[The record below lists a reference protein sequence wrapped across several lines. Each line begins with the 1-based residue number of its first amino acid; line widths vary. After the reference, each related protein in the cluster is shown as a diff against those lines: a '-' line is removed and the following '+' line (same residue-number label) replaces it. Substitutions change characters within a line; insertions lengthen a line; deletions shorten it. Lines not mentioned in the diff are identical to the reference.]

1 MSASKEA
8 IKQLKVKTGTVTRC
22 ACAPIVLQ
30 RTAKGSA
37 GGTAARALSLVQP
50 KLVAAGKS
58 RPDRTQRLPF
68 FSVAYRA
75 LPSRADGARC
85 PRWIGRCLK
94 DLAYTDKEIKSQLE
108 RIEKVRQDPEKDE
121 HDVRKQEEVLAEYTT
136 AKPFEQG
143 QLHGYFTALEEK
155 VTILRKRLEPAVK
168 PVDRSCWLD
177 YDFGY
182 ALRWQNASEV
192 YCEPSAA
199 QNASLD
205 GARAHA
211 ALAGPPGGC
220 ARCRPGW
227 PRARHGGSHG
237 GLL

>member
-155 VTILRKRLEPAVK
+155 VLEALEDDDLKATEEFSKGVDALNAAAPVLIECGKLEQEDWDATLAQLPAV
-168 PVDRSCWLD
+168 
-177 YDFGY
+177 
-182 ALRWQNASEV
+182 AT
-192 YCEPSAA
+192 
-199 QNASLD
+199 
-205 GARAHA
+205 
-211 ALAGPPGGC
+211 PPPP
-220 ARCRPGW
+220 AP
-227 PRARHGGSHG
+227 A
-237 GLL
+237 

>member
-1 MSASKEA
+1 MSTSDLEARITRLEDIEA

-75 LPSRADGARC
+75 LPSRTDGARC

-108 RIEKVRQDPEKDE
+108 RIEKVRQ
-121 HDVRKQEEVLAEYTT
+121 
-136 AKPFEQG
+136 EQG
-143 QLHGYFTALEEK
+143 
-155 VTILRKRLEPAVK
+155 
-168 PVDRSCWLD
+168 
-177 YDFGY
+177 
-182 ALRWQNASEV
+182 
-192 YCEPSAA
+192 
-199 QNASLD
+199 
-205 GARAHA
+205 
-211 ALAGPPGGC
+211 
-220 ARCRPGW
+220 
-227 PRARHGGSHG
+227 RHGAEQRHHGSRNWTTG
-237 GLL
+237 